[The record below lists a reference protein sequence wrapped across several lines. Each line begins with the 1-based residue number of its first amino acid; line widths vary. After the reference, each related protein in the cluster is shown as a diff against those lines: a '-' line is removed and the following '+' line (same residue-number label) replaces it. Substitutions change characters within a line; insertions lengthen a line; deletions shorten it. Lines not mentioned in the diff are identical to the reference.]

1 MTSKKKDEAAV
12 VLVHPDGGEV
22 EAAAAYVEM
31 YASQGW
37 APKGEPEKKSEP
49 EKKADAG
56 AGEKSDDK
64 TDDKTDLA

>member
-37 APKGEPEKKSEP
+37 TPKGEPDKK
-49 EKKADAG
+49 
-56 AGEKSDDK
+56 
-64 TDDKTDLA
+64 